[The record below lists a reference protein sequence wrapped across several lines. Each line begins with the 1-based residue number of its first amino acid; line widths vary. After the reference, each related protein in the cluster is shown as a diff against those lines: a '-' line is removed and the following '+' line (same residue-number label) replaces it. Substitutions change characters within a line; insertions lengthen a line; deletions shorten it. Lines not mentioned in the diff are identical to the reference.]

1 MDKRPHGA
9 ALYAQTEE
17 GSPVQIREK
26 ELEVGTVKYGASR
39 LRPKGNKPSHPIQAA
54 VPRHKA
60 AVSAY

>member
-1 MDKRPHGA
+1 MDKRTTWRS
-9 ALYAQTEE
+9 LNAQTEE
-17 GSPVQIREK
+17 GSPVQIRE
-26 ELEVGTVKYGASR
+26 GTWKLGRSSMGLR